1 MAGFHAPTP
10 WHHEVDELMPSPQ
23 QNGLYSRS
31 IVVDATAP
39 IPPYAPFETKFSA
52 DERVNAYTSAGVD
65 FAVFTLVDDYPN
77 SIEQTLKLIAANRRY
92 FLSQSEKF
100 ALAEEAEDVRKAKA
114 AGKLAVAFAFQGSNA
129 LLGDLALV
137 EVYRRLGVIQMLLAY
152 NSGNLAADGCHES
165 RNAGLSLFGR
175 SLVAEMNRVGMI
187 VDVTHV
193 GLKSSLEAIEL
204 TTKPPVFSHS
214 APKKFASHD
223 RNLTDEQIRA
233 CASKHGV
240 IGLPGLGLFLD
251 PQHYK
256 ASVSK
261 LADSIEYVIQLVG
274 PRHAAIGLD
283 YVIDVESM
291 TRYVRANAA
300 LYGGGGQYPTDGHID
315 SLSPSSLPEVTN
327 ELLRR
332 GYSEIEVRGVLG
344 ENYLRVLDANR

>member
-1 MAGFHAPTP
+1 
-10 WHHEVDELMPSPQ
+10 MPSPQ

-31 IVVDATAP
+31 VVVDATAP
-39 IPPYAPFETKFSA
+39 TPPFSPFETTFSP
-52 DERVNAYTSAGVD
+52 DERVNAYTTAGVD

-77 SIEQTLKLIAANRRY
+77 SIEQTLKLIGANRQY
-92 FLSQSEKF
+92 FLSRSEKF
-100 ALAEEAEDVRKAKA
+100 TLAEGAEDVRKAKA
-114 AGKLAVAFAFQGSNA
+114 SGKLAVAFAFQGSNA

-152 NSGNLAADGCHES
+152 NSANFAADGCHES

-175 SLVAEMNRVGMI
+175 RLVAEMNRVGMI

-193 GLKSSLEAIEL
+193 GLKSSLEAIAL

-214 APKKFASHD
+214 APRKFVSHD
-223 RNLTDEQIRA
+223 RNITDEQIRA

-251 PQHYK
+251 PVHQK

-261 LADSIEYVIQLVG
+261 LADTIEYVIQLVG

-283 YVIDVESM
+283 YVIDSDSM
-291 TRYVRANAA
+291 ARYVLANAA
-300 LYGGGGQYPTDGHID
+300 LYGGGVQYPSDGRVD
-315 SLSPSSLPEVTN
+315 SLSPSSLSALTN
-327 ELLRR
+327 ELLGR
-332 GYSEIEVRGVLG
+332 GYSETEVRGVLG
-344 ENYLRVLDANR
+344 ENYLRILDANL

>member
-1 MAGFHAPTP
+1 
-10 WHHEVDELMPSPQ
+10 MPRPQ
-23 QNGLYSRS
+23 ENGLYGRS

-39 IPPYAPFETKFSA
+39 TPPFAPFETTFSP

-77 SIEQTLKLIAANRRY
+77 SIEQTVKLIAANRRY

-100 ALAEEAEDVRKAKA
+100 TLAQEVDDVRRAKA

-129 LLGDLALV
+129 LLGELALV

-152 NSGNLAADGCHES
+152 NLGNFAADGCHES

-175 SLVAEMNRVGMI
+175 NLVAEMNRVGMI

-193 GLKSSLEAIEL
+193 GVKSSLEAIEL

-214 APKKFASHD
+214 APKKFAPHD
-223 RNLTDEQIRA
+223 RNITDEQIRA
-233 CASKHGV
+233 CARKDGV

-261 LADSIEYVIQLVG
+261 LADAIEYVIQLVG

-283 YVIDVESM
+283 YVIDADSM
-291 TRYVRANAA
+291 GRYVRANAA
-300 LYGGGGQYPTDGHID
+300 LYGGGGQYPTGPHID
-315 SLSPSSLPEVTN
+315 CLPPSSLPEVSD

-332 GYSEIEVRGVLG
+332 GHSEIEVRGVLG
-344 ENYLRVLDANR
+344 ENYLRILDANR